1 MRFATDDGVVLRP
14 LSITPNGTRML
25 CQERREPPGPS
36 GQNVWLTTIR
46 DARAGALRCE
56 LQTDV
61 AIAAGWFFEHASM
74 LVAESYAGPLV
85 FDTSDGRLLHAI
97 DVDRVHMWPL
107 ITPDQTR
114 VLTCAVDGYVTV
126 YDPSTR
132 CRIVRFR
139 FGSIP
144 AMLENGTLVNVGTD
158 RFVRFLRPSGRAR
171 ERANDGNGR

>member
-1 MRFATDDGVVLRP
+1 MQRP
-14 LSITPNGTRML
+14 LSIAPNGTQML

-46 DARAGALRCE
+46 DARTGALRCA
-56 LQTDV
+56 LWADV
-61 AIAAGWFFEHASM
+61 AIAAGWFFGHASM
-74 LVAESYAGPLV
+74 LVAESYAGSLV

-97 DVDRVHMWPL
+97 DVDRAHMWLLMKPE
-107 ITPDQTR
+107 QTW

-132 CRIVRFR
+132 CRTVRFR

-144 AMLENGTLVNVGTD
+144 AMLKNRTLVNVGTD